1 MNSPV
6 SVNYRL
12 AFTTKPGMTE
22 KQITLVQKSWKVF
35 RSIDPGLVGDVFYS
49 RLFMDVPAV
58 KRLFKAPMADQNKKL
73 IDMIGVIVSR
83 LDRLHEVTPDI
94 QEMAKRHVDYGVK
107 PAHYEA
113 VGNALIWTLEQ
124 GLGIDW
130 NPAVK
135 EAWTACY
142 GVLADIMITASEY

>member
-1 MNSPV
+1 
-6 SVNYRL
+6 
-12 AFTTKPGMTE
+12 
-22 KQITLVQKSWKVF
+22 
-35 RSIDPGLVGDVFYS
+35 
-49 RLFMDVPAV
+49 VPAV